1 MMALPNGGVEHEPS
15 GCVYP
20 SGSRH
25 RGGADGYGR
34 AGGAAD
40 DKAAAVERG
49 RVLVA
54 DRCALCHATGARG
67 ESPKPTAPP
76 LRRLAERYPDA
87 ALTEAFEKGL
97 LERHPAMP
105 PFRFSRDDLTAI
117 LAYLHSIHEVRGA

>member
-1 MMALPNGGVEHEPS
+1 MNRLAASIPLGAVIAAGLMVMAALAAP
-15 GCVYP
+15 
-20 SGSRH
+20 
-25 RGGADGYGR
+25 
-34 AGGAAD
+34 AD